1 MNINTILFE
10 SNRKQLATTTGLP
23 RKPWYLLVPYQLT
36 AYFLHSA
43 PIQGLK
49 DACKYTIAS
58 QSKMQSFLFCIFVLS
73 VLMFYFVPVEYFFKV
88 RLQPRFGNDYNRNV
102 SCNGTNILLA
112 TTTTF
117 NPLTRLSLLPFLK
130 TILCHVGMVAP
141 CFINCFRGRKNPNAY
156 V

>member
-10 SNRKQLATTTGLP
+10 SNRKQLATTTGLFQ
-23 RKPWYLLVPYQLT
+23 KPWYLWVPYHLT

-58 QSKMQSFLFCIFVLS
+58 QSKMQSFLFCIFVVS
-73 VLMFYFVPVEYFFKV
+73 VLMFYFVPMEYFFKV
-88 RLQPRFGNDYNRNV
+88 RLQPRFRNDYNRNI
-102 SCNGTNILLA
+102 SCNGADILLA
-112 TTTTF
+112 TAATF
-117 NPLTRLSLLPFLK
+117 NPLTRLSLFSFLK

-141 CFINCFRGRKNPNAY
+141 YFINSFRGGKNPNAY